1 MTRRHTLTQMER
13 LLDRLQADRT
23 PYAFD
28 EIQRLTELRSGL
40 AVLEGKAMKQPGSAD
55 GWEQRIAKRAEHQA
69 ERAKN

>member
-28 EIQRLTELRSGL
+28 AIQRLSELRSGL
-40 AVLEGKAMKQPGSAD
+40 AVLEGRAMKEPPSGDWQK
-55 GWEQRIAKRAEHQA
+55 RMAKRAEHQA